1 MNERNPERC
10 PTLFSPGAI
19 GRTALPNRAAVAP
32 MTRVSANPDG
42 TATARMAEYYA
53 RYARGGFG
61 LVITE
66 GTYIDRRYSQGY
78 LGQPG
83 IADEAQR
90 DSWSA
95 VVEAVHAENVPV
107 FMQLL
112 HPGALVQHND
122 HVDGAIAPSAVQPRG
137 EMAPHYMGR
146 GRFPVPREITTG
158 EIQDVMEAFADAA
171 VRAAEA
177 GFDGIELH
185 GANGYLPDQ
194 FLTEHTNLRADGYGG
209 PIERRVRFHVE
220 LVTAVRDALAGRIP
234 FGIRISESKVND
246 LAYSWPGGADDAEAI
261 FGAIGRAGPT
271 YIHVNAHRGFE
282 PVFGTGKSLAALA
295 REAAPDSVQIVACGK
310 LHDAAQSERM
320 LAAGTADAV
329 AIAKGALADPDWPRK
344 VRGGDAPV
352 AFDPDMIRP
361 AATLENTK
369 RWRRERAA
377 AGG

>member
-1 MNERNPERC
+1 MNDQNPPHY

-19 GRTALPNRAAVAP
+19 GAAALPNRAAVAP

-42 TATARMAEYYA
+42 TATAQMAEYYA

-66 GTYIDRRYSQGY
+66 GTYIDRRHSQGY

-95 VVEAVHAENVPV
+95 VVDAVHAENVPI

-112 HPGALVQHND
+112 HAGALVQHND
-122 HVDGAIAPSAVQPRG
+122 HVDDAIAPSAVQPRG

-146 GRFPVPREITTG
+146 GRFPVPREMTRG
-158 EIQDVMEAFADAA
+158 EIQSVMEAFAEAA
-171 VRAAEA
+171 VRAADV

-185 GANGYLPDQ
+185 GANGYLADQ
-194 FLTEHTNLRADGYGG
+194 FLTEHTNQRTDDYGG

-220 LVTAVRDALAGRIP
+220 LVTAVRDAVANRIP

-246 LAYSWPGGADDAEAI
+246 LAYSWPGGARDAETI
-261 FGAIGRAGPT
+261 FGAIGRASPT

-282 PVFGTGKSLAALA
+282 AVFGTGKSLAALA
-295 REAAPDSVQIVACGK
+295 REAVPDSVQIIACGK
-310 LHDAAQSERM
+310 LHDAEQSERM
-320 LAAGTADAV
+320 LAKKTADAV
-329 AIAKGALADPDWPRK
+329 AIAKGALADPDWPWK
-344 VRGGDAPV
+344 VRGGEAPV

-361 AATLENTK
+361 TATLDNTEQ
-369 RWRRERAA
+369 WRREQLAA
-377 AGG
+377 KE

>member
-1 MNERNPERC
+1 MNEPNPERY

-42 TATARMAEYYA
+42 TATTQMAEYYA

-112 HPGALVQHND
+112 HAGALVQHND

-146 GRFPVPREITTG
+146 GRFPVPREITAG

-220 LVTAVRDALAGRIP
+220 LVAAVRDALAGRIP
-234 FGIRISESKVND
+234 FGVRISESKVND
-246 LAYSWPGGADDAEAI
+246 LAYSWPGGARDAEAI

-282 PVFGTGKSLAALA
+282 AVFGTGKSLAALA

-344 VRGGDAPV
+344 VRGGGAPA

-361 AATLENTK
+361 AATLENTE

-377 AGG
+377 GGG